1 MKRVKYSTLNKTNSC
16 GFILSPGKKTEVKCI
31 FTDLRV
37 DRDSIPKGKYLY
49 EIMGTDSGCIGNGI
63 IRENVIVNFVGSL
76 ITKTKLK
83 MTHGS
88 NTSGVRPYRGVG
100 SYSFDK

>member
-1 MKRVKYSTLNKTNSC
+1 MKRVKYKSLNKTNSC
-16 GFILSPGKKTEVKCI
+16 GFILSPGKKTEVKCL
-31 FTDLRV
+31 FTELRV
-37 DRDSIPKGKYLY
+37 DRSSLSEGMYLY

-63 IRENVIVNFVGSL
+63 IREHVIVNFVGSL

-88 NTSGVRPYRGVG
+88 STSAIRPYRGVG
-100 SYSFDK
+100 SYSFDS